1 MEEENEQGQTKMNIF
16 VNPRLGD
23 IDEVRLI
30 RFILDELAKGGDA
43 PRMMSQIWLQTE
55 TLRVKR
61 MKPITTTS
69 GKLLPLHIQKVK
81 QHEL

>member
-1 MEEENEQGQTKMNIF
+1 MNIF

-61 MKPITTTS
+61 MKPVTTNS